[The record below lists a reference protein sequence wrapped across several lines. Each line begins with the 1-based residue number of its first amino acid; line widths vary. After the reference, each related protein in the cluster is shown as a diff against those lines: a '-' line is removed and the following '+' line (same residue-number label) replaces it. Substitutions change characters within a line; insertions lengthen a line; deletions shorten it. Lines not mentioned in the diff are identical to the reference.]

1 LVTIWRDAG
10 IAAHPNRHI
19 APAFLIEEQFGS
31 VAIGPVEETGINAMA
46 DEHTIPPYAPDEV
59 DASVGARAAE
69 TVKSAAK
76 GVGAAIKQSRKPG
89 MPLDILANATREAPL
104 GALLAAFLLGVIVA
118 RR

>member
-1 LVTIWRDAG
+1 LPFDSVS
-10 IAAHPNRHI
+10 
-19 APAFLIEEQFGS
+19 IEEQFGS
-31 VAIGPVEETGINAMA
+31 AVIGPVEEPGSNGMA
-46 DEHTIPPYAPDEV
+46 DEHTIPPYAPDDV

-69 TVKSAAK
+69 TARTAAK
-76 GVGAAIKQSRKPG
+76 GIGNAIKESRRPG

>member
-1 LVTIWRDAG
+1 LPFDSVS
-10 IAAHPNRHI
+10 
-19 APAFLIEEQFGS
+19 IEEQFGS
-31 VAIGPVEETGINAMA
+31 AVIGPVEEPGSSGMA
-46 DEHTIPPYAPDEV
+46 DEHTIPPYAPDDV

-69 TVKSAAK
+69 TARTAAK
-76 GVGAAIKQSRKPG
+76 GIGNAIKESRRPG

>member
-1 LVTIWRDAG
+1 VK
-10 IAAHPNRHI
+10 
-19 APAFLIEEQFGS
+19 EQFGFA
-31 VAIGPVEETGINAMA
+31 AIGPFEETGSSGMA
-46 DEHTIPPYAPDEV
+46 DEHTIPPYAPDDV

-69 TVKSAAK
+69 TARTAAK
-76 GVGAAIKQSRKPG
+76 GIGSAIRESRRPG